1 MLEAIVRRYPL
12 KQVFLKIQQISHES
26 TCSNPTIKTPENCV
40 KFVQSQQEDTRTTA
54 KPATFSEP
62 NCVQPSGFL
71 VVIWCL
77 YRRTFLMLAISS
89 DKKPDNKL
97 VYLSQSFS
105 FQCSLLIPL
114 KISENLCFFDV
125 LRGVGGQKG
134 ILERKGL
141 IY

>member
-1 MLEAIVRRYPL
+1 M
-12 KQVFLKIQQISHES
+12 
-26 TCSNPTIKTPENCV
+26 
-40 KFVQSQQEDTRTTA
+40 TA
-54 KPATFSEP
+54 KPATFNEP
-62 NCVQPSGFL
+62 NCVLPSGFL

-114 KISENLCFFDV
+114 KISENLCFFGV

-134 ILERKGL
+134 TLERKGL
-141 IY
+141 IYWTIIVCDDSLTFYRLVFAMVTHNLANLQLLGAGLFKYEFHFIVH